1 MEKLTGHIKH
11 YVYHNEENSY
21 AIARFITEDD
31 AQITIVGYFPK
42 LSEDVTYNLLGEW
55 VNHPS
60 YGTQFKVE
68 TIQKSEK
75 QTTHGLISYL
85 SSSFFTGIG
94 PKTAEKIVELFG
106 DDAIEKIMQDKMILK
121 EVGLNRLRLEK
132 FHQQLIEHQENE
144 HILVK
149 LYGYQISGRM
159 AMKLI
164 SFYQKQTLTVI
175 QTNPY
180 QLIEDI
186 EGVGFIKA
194 DEIATKIGIKK
205 DDMRRMKAGIIYAID
220 QLSFQKGD
228 LFMLKDQLLLEA
240 TKILAIDL
248 SLEEALLTLV
258 EEQKIILEG
267 PRYYL
272 KYVYDHEVALAIHLR
287 RLTEDKK
294 VIADDHYIK
303 TLLDAVEIQKGFQ
316 YTDLQKEAIIT
327 ALMHPFTIIT
337 GGPGT
342 GKTTIIEGLLD
353 VYRMYYKLNYSDPYI
368 KEKIA
373 LMAPT
378 GRASKRMK
386 EILNME
392 AKTIHRHLGYGY
404 DGMFN
409 YDSNRHLPHD
419 LIIIDESSMID
430 IFLAKK
436 LFESIKS
443 GAQVV
448 LVGDVDQLPSVG
460 PGQILSDIIE
470 SDIFPV
476 VSLTDIHRQAKD
488 SYIIKLASLVNE
500 QHLKPE
506 DLSSQG
512 DVYFYRAHFNQIKSL
527 IISQVKGALQ
537 EGYDLIWDIQVLIPT
552 YKGDIGIDQVNRLM
566 QETFNPNQIEKMTD
580 KERTFYPNDK
590 VIQLVNDPD
599 RFIMN
604 GDIGVVKKITKNEKN
619 QSIMIVSFDDNDVVY
634 EQSDLEEL
642 NLAYAMSIH
651 KSQGSEYQIV
661 IIPMIKP
668 YMHMLKKELIYTA
681 ITRAKRY
688 LILLGDMQL
697 LMYASNHLVEKRQTT
712 LKERLVSDE
721 MFDQQ
726 EDELSPYDFM
736 A

>member
-1 MEKLTGHIKH
+1 M
-11 YVYHNEENSY
+11 V
-21 AIARFITEDD
+21 ED
-31 AQITIVGYFPK
+31 
-42 LSEDVTYNLLGEW
+42 
-55 VNHPS
+55 
-60 YGTQFKVE
+60 
-68 TIQKSEK
+68 
-75 QTTHGLISYL
+75 
-85 SSSFFTGIG
+85 
-94 PKTAEKIVELFG
+94 
-106 DDAIEKIMQDKMILK
+106 
-121 EVGLNRLRLEK
+121 
-132 FHQQLIEHQENE
+132 
-144 HILVK
+144 
-149 LYGYQISGRM
+149 
-159 AMKLI
+159 
-164 SFYQKQTLTVI
+164 
-175 QTNPY
+175 
-180 QLIEDI
+180 
-186 EGVGFIKA
+186 
-194 DEIATKIGIKK
+194 
-205 DDMRRMKAGIIYAID
+205 
-220 QLSFQKGD
+220 
-228 LFMLKDQLLLEA
+228 
-240 TKILAIDL
+240 
-248 SLEEALLTLV
+248 
-258 EEQKIILEG
+258 QKIILEG
-267 PRYYL
+267 HKYYL
-272 KYVYDHEVALAIHLR
+272 KYVYDHEVQLAIHLK
-287 RLTEDKK
+287 RLQSDQKIIT
-294 VIADDHYIK
+294 DDQYIK
-303 TLLDAVEIQKGFQ
+303 TLLDAVEIQKGFN

-327 ALMHPFTIIT
+327 ALMHPFSIIT

-409 YDSNRHLPHD
+409 YDAQRHLPHD

-436 LFESIKS
+436 LFESIKT

-470 SDIFPV
+470 SNVFPV
-476 VSLTDIHRQAKD
+476 VRLTDIHRQAKD
-488 SYIIKLASLVNE
+488 SYIIKLASLVNL
-500 QHLKPE
+500 QQLSIE
-506 DLSSQG
+506 DLSSQS

-527 IISQVKGALQ
+527 IVSQVKGALA

-552 YKGDIGIDQVNRLM
+552 YKGDVGIDQVNRLM
-566 QETFNPNQIEKMTD
+566 QETFNPNQKEKMID
-580 KERTFYPNDK
+580 KERTFYERDK

-599 RFIMN
+599 RLIMN
-604 GDIGVVKKITKNEKN
+604 GDIGVVKKIAKNDKN
-619 QSIMIVSFDDNDVVY
+619 QSYMIVSFDDNDVLY

-661 IIPMIKP
+661 ILPMVKP

-697 LMYASNHLVEKRQTT
+697 LMYASNHLVERRQTT
-712 LKERLVSDE
+712 LKERLQTDDGRDQDE
-721 MFDQQ
+721 K
-726 EDELSPYDFM
+726 ELSPYDFM
-736 A
+736 S